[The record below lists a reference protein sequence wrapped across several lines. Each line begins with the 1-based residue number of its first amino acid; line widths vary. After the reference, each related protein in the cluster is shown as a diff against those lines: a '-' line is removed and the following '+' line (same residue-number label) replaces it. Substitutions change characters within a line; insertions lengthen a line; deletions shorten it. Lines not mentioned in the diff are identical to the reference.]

1 MAAQKTPSVDEY
13 NKATSAKEL
22 LDLIG
27 EAVHK
32 QVGKEESEYRQ
43 YLHGSLSKV
52 KFSNG
57 DIIDNDD
64 PCKLNYRYHTT
75 VTNSEIDP
83 CDKRLADRF
92 SDEGGGE
99 CATSKIKGNNEGI
112 GGACA
117 PYRRL
122 HLCDRNLEQIQPQQ
136 VKNTDKLLVDVCM
149 AAKFEGDSISGEH
162 SKHRATHTESHSQ
175 LCTELARSFAD
186 IGDIIRGRDLYLGR
200 KKKKEGET
208 EREKLEN
215 KLKEIFKEIYDKLI
229 DDIKDN
235 GAKKKKAE
243 QRYNRPAEYFKL
255 REDWWEANRET
266 VWKAITCGAGSHA
279 YFRRTC
285 AGGASPTTGQCRC
298 AISDVPTYFDYVPQY
313 LRWFEE
319 WAEDFCRKKKQ
330 KVENAIKK
338 CRNKYEEKE
347 RYCSLNGFDC
357 TQTVRARG
365 KLRYGNRCIDCL
377 YACNPYHEWID
388 NQRKQFDK
396 QKKKYQTEI
405 GKYGNAASGTGR
417 SKRNIRSNNKYEGY
431 EKKFYEEITKS
442 ERRSVGAFLDLLSAE
457 NECTNIKDD
466 KEGKINFKEV
476 KDGDNNDNEGTF
488 YRSEYCQPCPLC
500 GVERNGMSWREK
512 KGGQCTSGKFYEITT
527 GAESTDID
535 VLSFG
540 DKPKGIK
547 KKMDTFCDKNDSDKE
562 KKELYESWKC
572 YKDEDVKKDVE
583 DEDEDENEFNAGG
596 VCIWKNEKE
605 KVSEDDAQEF
615 QKTFNDFFYFWI
627 RRFLNDSIEWRNEHG
642 KCINNKNTCTNKCH
656 GKCKCF
662 LKWVEQKRKEW
673 NKIVNHFKAQGDLAG
688 APYYTTLEYILKK
701 DELLEFIEDIYG
713 NTEETEHIKEM
724 LRQEGRKN
732 EGQEKTGA
740 GAVVTENNT
749 TIDKLLGKEKKDAE
763 DCIQKQEECNKQRG
777 DDGDPRRSLPSTPT
791 GPRGQPRSEDHQDIP
806 RNPTSDYEEDEE
818 EDDNE
823 GGSEETE
830 EVVESGSSDSS
841 ESPTDQETTEVVEG
855 PQTETAT
862 PLDVCPIVKDA
873 LTKEKL
879 QDACK
884 QKYNY
889 PNAHLGWKCVT
900 PSGSNTSTSGDAHS
914 GEATPGRGKRS
925 LDAKATTPSANK
937 GGLCVPPRRRKLYL
951 HTPLPGEAVTGEG
964 QEGQAPEVNDTTL
977 RDWFVKSAAI
987 ETYFLWHNFKQ
998 QKKREKKEKEEAQ
1011 DALVGTSSAAAEQ
1024 IQKDLQNELEQ
1035 NGKIPDDFKRQMFY
1049 TLGDYRDI
1057 LVGISADVTN
1067 ALKKSFIK
1075 PPGEKIKDQEA
1086 ENDILGYI
1094 DKKITAHINSLN
1106 SSETPPPRDTS
1117 QSNSEKNPRSTLW
1130 EQYGPKIWEGMVCA
1144 LTYKENGN
1152 DSPNRDQNVYEKIF
1166 GDTTSE
1172 KTPPKSST
1180 SGGTYE
1186 QTYKYDIVE
1195 LEASG
1200 STEPITTGNTDRN
1213 AASGTKLETFVEY
1226 PTFFRWLHEWGNE
1239 FCQKRAQQLKKIKE
1253 ECRGKNYGDKYCGGD
1268 GHNCTETGEH
1278 DHNDMFAQPNCP
1290 RCYEHCL
1297 KYRQWIDRKFFE
1309 FHEQKG
1315 KYQGEYGKL
1324 KGNSGACVDVTNK
1337 FCGKIKTLT
1346 TAAQFL
1352 ESLKHCKHVEDNDRK
1367 SAEEKKNNKIDFN
1380 EPQNTFSRSTYCKT
1394 CPPTKVTCNGKR
1406 GSPDPCKKVNDNGE
1420 KWQAVFGGLSG
1431 NTTKNINLEMIDRR
1445 WPFIKNYSADSN
1457 DSFKDSFLFRGFR
1470 KQKWEC
1476 RFDRDNSMG
1485 VCKLDQ
1491 FNDKIDLNEYTTFK
1505 VLLLYWL
1512 EDFLYGY
1519 YTLKKKHLIKKC
1531 TENEETC
1538 TGESPKK
1545 CACVKEWIDTK
1556 KNEWNRIKE
1565 LFHHLEPA
1573 DRNDTVVSM
1582 VKNFLQTLLS
1592 RIAPKKHNGE
1602 VTQLSDLEK
1611 SLGCHCT
1618 RESKQ
1623 QNGLAYDAVGCLLD
1637 KLKEKIKTCE
1647 TQSSGTEC
1655 TSPTETPP
1663 DDEEEEDPPLEDQN
1677 PEELNKMMPKFCEK
1691 VVKPA
1696 ETATTDVTCEAA
1708 PSPPAGTG
1716 DNGGTETANGPEVH
1730 AEEEEKQPVAGGSG
1744 TPPTPTKVPEAP
1756 KEVVPEKKVPVPPP
1770 KKPEVPPT
1778 KVPEVPR
1785 KPAPEKQNR
1794 QRGNRQQ
1801 KTPTNRQTPPRL
1813 LQKPDVQLALSS
1825 STLAWCIGISIT
1837 GLSYWALL
1845 KRKPKP
1851 TVKLFSVIDI
1861 PKGEYDMPTIKSK
1874 NRYIPYKSAQ
1884 YRGKRYIYIE
1894 GDSGTDSGY
1903 TDHYSDITSSSESEY
1918 EEIDLHVP
1926 HVPPKYKTL
1935 IEVVLEP
1942 SKRDTQSDIPNSD
1955 TPPTNK
1961 PINDDVWN
1969 QLKDDFI
1976 SNMLQ
1981 NEQKDIPNNNISGS
1995 IPTNTQ
2001 PNILHDNVDEKPFI
2015 MTIHDRNLLSGEEIS
2030 YDMIN
2035 SGIYPSSS
2043 NRDSYSGNHGSY
2055 SGTKGPYSVIDLIND
2070 ALSRQPIDIYD
2081 EMLKRKENELFGT
2094 ENTKHT
2100 NTYSVAKNTNSDPIL
2115 NQINLF
2121 HKWLDRHRDMCEKWN
2136 KNNKEEMLD
2145 KLKEEWENETHSGKL
2160 SDTLPS
2166 DNKPSC
2172 KLSDIHPSD
2181 NNKHSDVPHVL
2192 NTDVSLQIHID
2203 NPKPTNQFTNM
2214 DINSDKST
2222 MDNILDEIEKYN
2234 ESYFDIYEDDKP
2246 SVDDNI
2252 YVDHNNMDNNNAHVL
2267 TKVQTEINSFNN
2279 NTTNELLEEEYP
2291 ISDMW
2296 DI

>member
-1 MAAQKTPSVDEY
+1 MAKPKSAATTPKYDDAKDV
-13 NKATSAKEL
+13 KEL
-22 LDLIG
+22 LDRIG
-27 EAVHK
+27 EDIYKKIKGDSNEFKDELKGNLQHATNSSFETLGTNETCALVND
-32 QVGKEESEYRQ
+32 YR
-43 YLHGSLSKV
+43 SKA
-52 KFSNG
+52 NG
-57 DIIDNDD
+57 GNVD
-64 PCKLNYRYHTT
+64 PCNTGKDGEVVN
-75 VTNSEIDP
+75 
-83 CDKRLADRF
+83 RF
-92 SDEGGGE
+92 SDRLGGQCTKAQISGSTY
-99 CATSKIKGNNEGI
+99 TS
-112 GGACA
+112 GACA
-117 PYRRL
+117 PLRRL
-122 HLCDRNLEQIQPQQ
+122 HVCDRNLETLET
-136 VKNTDKLLVDVCM
+136 KNMDKDTLLGEVCF
-149 AAKFEGDSISGEH
+149 AAQYEGESIKNDH
-162 SKHRATHTESHSQ
+162 AQYRADNDDFRTNI
-175 LCTELARSFAD
+175 CTELARSFAD
-186 IGDIIRGRDLYLGR
+186 IGDIVRGKDLFLGNPQE
-200 KKKKEGET
+200 KEQ
-208 EREKLEN
+208 R
-215 KLKEIFKEIYDKLI
+215 DKL
-229 DDIKDN
+229 DKNLKDIFGN
-235 GAKKKKAE
+235 IYEELKKTKGKGKE
-243 QRYNRPAEYFKL
+243 QTEIETRYGGDANFYKL
-255 REDWWEANRET
+255 REDWWTSNRTTIWE
-266 VWKAITCGAGSHA
+266 AITCKTKDGDK
-279 YFRRTC
+279 YFRPTC
-285 AGGASPTTGQCRC
+285 DKGDGKGPEQAHDQCRC
-298 AISDVPTYFDYVPQY
+298 PKRKNAEVVPTYFDYVPQF

-319 WAEDFCRKKKQ
+319 WAEDFCRKRKHKL
-330 KVENAIKK
+330 ENAIKK
-338 CRNKYEEKE
+338 CRGENNEKYCDLNRHDCQQTIRGQHVFVE
-347 RYCSLNGFDC
+347 RTDCHECSVSCSPF
-357 TQTVRARG
+357 R
-365 KLRYGNRCIDCL
+365 K
-377 YACNPYHEWID
+377 WID
-388 NQRKQFDK
+388 NQKVEFDK
-396 QKKKYQTEI
+396 QKKKYNSEI
-405 GKYGNAASGTGR
+405 KKYENGALRS
-417 SKRNIRSNNKYEGY
+417 SKRKRRNAESDTYEGY
-431 EKKFYEEITKS
+431 VKDFYGILKDHYKNVDEFLKKLSDETICKKQPK
-442 ERRSVGAFLDLLSAE
+442 VGNETEDAAKFNNE
-457 NECTNIKDD
+457 NTGKTFDHTTYCQACPWCGAQKKNRGNGWEAKGD
-466 KEGKINFKEV
+466 KECKE
-476 KDGDNNDNEGTF
+476 KREYGDYKST
-488 YRSEYCQPCPLC
+488 
-500 GVERNGMSWREK
+500 
-512 KGGQCTSGKFYEITT
+512 EIPILT
-527 GAESTDID
+527 
-535 VLSFG
+535 
-540 DKPKGIK
+540 P
-547 KKMDTFCDKNDSDKE
+547 DKE
-562 KKELYESWKC
+562 KSGILNKYGKFCDEASANDGKGQIKTWKC
-572 YKDEDVKKDVE
+572 YYKRKNQHED
-583 DEDEDENEFNAGG
+583 N
-596 VCIWKNEKE
+596 
-605 KVSEDDAQEF
+605 SEDINFCVLQDGNQGDPQE
-615 QKTFNDFFYFWI
+615 KSMHYNAFFWEWVHDMLI
-627 RRFLNDSIEWRNEHG
+627 DSVEWRNEHG
-642 KCINNKNTCTNKCH
+642 KCINKDNGKTCIRGCNQ
-656 GKCKCF
+656 KCKCF
-662 LKWVEQKRKEW
+662 LKWVQQKEKNEW
-673 NKIVNHFKAQGDLAG
+673 KQIVEHFKNQENIEQEGDLA
-688 APYYTTLEYILKK
+688 AMMKPEIILEMLLNKG
-701 DELLEFIEDIYG
+701 ELLKIIQDTYG
-713 NTEETEHIKEM
+713 NAKETEHIEKM
-724 LRQEGRKN
+724 LN
-732 EGQEKTGA
+732 EDEATHNADG
-740 GAVVTENNT
+740 TEQKSI
-749 TIDKLLGKEKKDAE
+749 IDKLLQHELDDA
-763 DCIQKQEECNKQRG
+763 QKCLGTHQ
-777 DDGDPRRSLPSTPT
+777 DPCPKPQSPL
-791 GPRGQPRSEDHQDIP
+791 RSEEHSEQPQPPGEPQD
-806 RNPTSDYEEDEE
+806 SEDEE
-818 EDDNE
+818 EEDHGPE
-823 GGSEETE
+823 GDEE
-830 EVVESGSSDSS
+830 EVLEDIVEEVESASSDPTGE

-1035 NGKIPDDFKRQMFY
+1035 NGKIPDDFLRQMFY

-1825 STLAWCIGISIT
+1825 STLAWCIGIGIT
-1837 GLSYWALL
+1837 GLSYWALM

-1851 TVKLFSVIDI
+1851 PVKLFSVLDI
-1861 PKGEYDMPTIKSK
+1861 PKGDFDMPNLTSK
-1874 NRYIPYKSAQ
+1874 NRYIPYGTGKH
-1884 YRGKRYIYIE
+1884 RGKRYIYIE
-1894 GDSGTDSGY
+1894 GDTDDEKYIGDITS
-1903 TDHYSDITSSSESEY
+1903 SDITSSSESEY
-1918 EEIDLHVP
+1918 EETDTYVR

-1942 SKRDTQSDIPNSD
+1942 SKRDTLSGDIPGDIQNDIPTSDINSGD
-1955 TPPTNK
+1955 HTPSDDINSGNNIPSDDAPSNK
-1961 PINDDVWN
+1961 LTDDEWN
-1969 QLKDDFI
+1969 ELKDEFI
-1976 SNMLQ
+1976 SQYLENT
-1981 NEQKDIPNNNISGS
+1981 EPNNNISGT
-1995 IPTNTQ
+1995 IRINTQ
-2001 PNILHDNVDEKPFI
+2001 PNILRDNVDQKPFI
-2015 MTIHDRNLLSGEEIS
+2015 MSIHDRNLYTGEEYN

-2043 NRDSYSGNHGSY
+2043 NRDSYSDKNGSY
-2055 SGTKGPYSVIDLIND
+2055 SDNRYSLSDKNVSYSGIDLIND
-2070 ALSRQPIDIYD
+2070 SLSGDYIDIYD
-2081 EMLKRKENELFGT
+2081 EILKRKENELFGT

-2100 NTYSVAKNTNSDPIL
+2100 CIHSVAKHTNTDPIL

-2121 HKWLDRHRDMCEKWN
+2121 HEWLDRHRNMSEKWDN
-2136 KNNKEEMLD
+2136 TVDILH
-2145 KLKEEWENETHSGKL
+2145 KLKEGWENETHSGNKHSDIPIRKL
-2160 SDTLPS
+2160 SDTPS
-2166 DNKPSC
+2166 GKNVV
-2172 KLSDIHPSD
+2172 
-2181 NNKHSDVPHVL
+2181 NSDV
-2192 NTDVSLQIHID
+2192 SIQID
-2203 NPKPTNQFTNM
+2203 MDDPKPTNEDNVV
-2214 DINSDKST
+2214 DINPHKYTVDSNPNQTFRSST
-2222 MDNILDEIEKYN
+2222 NPVE
-2234 ESYFDIYEDDKP
+2234 
-2246 SVDDNI
+2246 
-2252 YVDHNNMDNNNAHVL
+2252 
-2267 TKVQTEINSFNN
+2267 N
-2279 NTTNELLEEEYP
+2279 NTYVNTPTNVQIEMSVKNREMMKEKYP